1 MCSPEIIQRVHDQ
14 IRTKSSR
21 YDRRH
26 LLRATAAAGAIA
38 AMNVATPRGALSQ
51 ATPAATPLASPAAS
65 PVASLGVGS
74 IPASSIVDMTHVMA
88 PEFPVWP
95 GNEPFAIE
103 NLVTVAA
110 DGFYANK
117 LTFWEHTGTHL
128 DAPAHFDAD
137 GLTAELLPVGNFIAP
152 LAVIDISARAAE
164 DPDTGVTPDDIAAWE
179 AANGPLPAGAFV
191 AMYSGWEARLG
202 DPASFINMDADGVQ
216 HYPGFTPE
224 AATFLIDERDIVG
237 IGVDTLSQDPGN
249 SADFGTHIAILSAGR
264 YGIEGMASL
273 GLVPPAGGT
282 IVVGAPKHV
291 HASGGPTRAFTLF

>member
-1 MCSPEIIQRVHDQ
+1 MCSPEIVQRVHDQ
-14 IRTKSSR
+14 IRTGSSR

-38 AMNVATPRGALSQ
+38 AMNVATPRGVFAQ

-65 PVASLGVGS
+65 PVASLGVGT
-74 IPASSIVDMTHVMA
+74 IPANSIVDMTHVMS
-88 PEFPVWP
+88 PTFPVWP
-95 GNEPFAIE
+95 GNEPFAME
-103 NLVTVAA
+103 TLSTVVP
-110 DGFYANK
+110 DGFYTNK
-117 LTFWEHTGTHL
+117 LSYYEHTCTHL
-128 DAPAHFDAD
+128 DAPAHFVDGAPTAD
-137 GLTAELLPVGNFIAP
+137 LLPVENFVAP
-152 LAVIDISARAAE
+152 LAVIDISARATD

-191 AMYSGWEARLG
+191 AMYSGWEARLV
-202 DPASFINMDADGVQ
+202 DPASFINQDADGVQ

-224 AATFLIDERDIVG
+224 AATFLLDERDIVG

-249 SADFGTHIAILSAGR
+249 STDFGTHIAILSAGR

-282 IVVGAPKHV
+282 IVVGAPKHL

>member
-1 MCSPEIIQRVHDQ
+1 MCSPEIVQRVHDQ
-14 IRTKSSR
+14 IRTGSSR

-38 AMNVATPRGALSQ
+38 AMNVATPRGVFAQ
-51 ATPAATPLASPAAS
+51 ATAAATPLASPAAS
-65 PVASLGVGS
+65 PVASLGVGA
-74 IPASSIVDMTHVMA
+74 IPANSIVDMTHVMS
-88 PEFPVWP
+88 PTFPVWP
-95 GNEPFAIE
+95 GNEPFAME
-103 NLVTVAA
+103 TLSTVVP
-110 DGFYANK
+110 DGFYTNK
-117 LTFWEHTGTHL
+117 LSYYEHTCTHL
-128 DAPAHFDAD
+128 DAPAHFVDGAPTAD
-137 GLTAELLPVGNFIAP
+137 LLPVENFVAP
-152 LAVIDISARAAE
+152 LAVIDISARATD

-191 AMYSGWEARLG
+191 AMYSGWEARLV
-202 DPASFINMDADGVQ
+202 DPASFINQDADGVQ

-224 AATFLIDERDIVG
+224 AATFLLDERDIVG

-249 SADFGTHIAILSAGR
+249 STDFGTHIAILSAGR

-282 IVVGAPKHV
+282 IVVGAPKHL

>member
-1 MCSPEIIQRVHDQ
+1 MCSPEIVQRVHDQ
-14 IRTKSSR
+14 IRTGSSR

-26 LLRATAAAGAIA
+26 LLRGTAAAGAIA
-38 AMNVATPRGALSQ
+38 AMNVATPRGVFAQ

-65 PVASLGVGS
+65 PVASLGVGT
-74 IPASSIVDMTHVMA
+74 IPANSIVDMTHVMS
-88 PEFPVWP
+88 PTFPVWP
-95 GNEPFAIE
+95 GNEPFAME
-103 NLVTVAA
+103 TLSTVVP
-110 DGFYANK
+110 DGFYTNK
-117 LTFWEHTGTHL
+117 LSYYEHTCTHL
-128 DAPAHFDAD
+128 DAPAHFVDGAPTAD
-137 GLTAELLPVGNFIAP
+137 LLPVENFVAP
-152 LAVIDISARAAE
+152 LAVIDISARATD

-191 AMYSGWEARLG
+191 AMYSGWEARLV
-202 DPASFINMDADGVQ
+202 DPASFINQDADGVQ

-224 AATFLIDERDIVG
+224 AATFLLDERDIVG

-249 SADFGTHIAILSAGR
+249 STDFGTHIAILSAGR

-282 IVVGAPKHV
+282 IVVGAPKHL